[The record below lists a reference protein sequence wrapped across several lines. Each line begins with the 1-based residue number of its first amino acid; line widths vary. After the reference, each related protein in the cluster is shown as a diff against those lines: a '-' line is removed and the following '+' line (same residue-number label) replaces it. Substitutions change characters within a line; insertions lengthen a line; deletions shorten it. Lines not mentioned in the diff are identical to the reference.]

1 MKQARPKVLM
11 RMLMLSVTVSSM
23 LFESYHHLLFLH
35 RVALLYWK
43 FILLA
48 APNAANNAQAI
59 VTGLLEEFETIFDD
73 YVMLKCCTSADS
85 WIDNSGSEDSVDDEH
100 KVNSYHDAENEVDQE
115 SDEDPE
121 HVLSG
126 FEFLDDWLKQNGHAV
141 VVVAEGA
148 GQDMIPRT
156 DEQKQKQDEYGNP
169 VFLDVGV
176 WLKSEL
182 KKWWSKDH
190 EGELFTVNYIDPS
203 YMLRI

>member
-1 MKQARPKVLM
+1 MTPSAVAACMAPLLLRPFLAGEC
-11 RMLMLSVTVSSM
+11 
-23 LFESYHHLLFLH
+23 ESEDEFDNNGDNS
-35 RVALLYWK
+35 AQ
-43 FILLA
+43 LLA
-48 APNAANNAQAI
+48 APNDANNAQAI

-73 YVMLKCCTSADS
+73 YAMLKCCTSADS

-100 KVNSYHDAENEVDQE
+100 TVNNYHDAENEADQE

-126 FEFLDDWLKQNGHAV
+126 FEFLDDRLKQNGYAV

-156 DEQKQKQDEYGNP
+156 DEQKQKRDEYWNP